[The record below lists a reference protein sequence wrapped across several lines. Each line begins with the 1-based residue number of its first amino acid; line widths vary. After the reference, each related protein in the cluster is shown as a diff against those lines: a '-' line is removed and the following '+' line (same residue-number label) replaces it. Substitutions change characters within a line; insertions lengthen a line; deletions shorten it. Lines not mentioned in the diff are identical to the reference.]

1 MTSPDGNGASGAFGT
16 GPASGYN
23 LIHLCLYLFLFIRC
37 LNLNTAAYSFL
48 FISCLNLNTSTYYL
62 VTESLNIVMIIFYMF
77 NFGIK
82 IYRNMPRILTIQ
94 KPYIV
99 DRLSVSSF
107 AASIKPNVFDGSN
120 YKRWRERLTLW
131 LTAMNVMHVVAGKPE
146 GSTSEDANAFDR
158 ADSFFHGA
166 IISVLAENLIDTYLS
181 LPTGKEMW
189 KTLEAQF
196 GVSEAGSELYLMEQF
211 FDYKMVEDRPI
222 VEQAHE
228 IQALSKDLKDC
239 SKEIPCVLPDKF
251 VAGAI
256 ISKLPP
262 SWRDFA
268 TSLKHKRKE
277 FSISDL
283 IGTLDVEEKARAKDT
298 RGKGIVGASSA
309 NFVQKNNSNSQKK
322 RKKPPQ
328 NQGKTKQT
336 TAPAKK
342 KKKGVCFVCE
352 SPDHFAS
359 QCPNRKGRK
368 SANMVISEARGTSGY
383 GNLLPTVLSVCYSP
397 EWWIDTGANV
407 HVCADISL
415 FSSYQV
421 GGTGSLSMGNGS
433 HVRVLGAGTV
443 NLKLTSGK
451 TVQLKNVQHVPT
463 IKKNLVS
470 GSLLCRDGYKLVF
483 ESNKC
488 IMSKFGTF
496 IGKGYDSGGLFCLS
510 LSNNCNKVVNNV
522 VNVDE
527 SNVWHSMLSH

>member
-1 MTSPDGNGASGAFGT
+1 MTSPDGNGASGAFST
-16 GPASGYN
+16 GPASEYN

-37 LNLNTAAYSFL
+37 LNLNTAAYLFL

-62 VTESLNIVMIIFYMF
+62 VTESLNIVIIIFYMF

-120 YKRWRERLTLW
+120 YKRWREWLTLW

-146 GSTSEDANAFDR
+146 GSTPEDANAFDR
-158 ADSFFHGA
+158 ADSFFPGA
-166 IISVLAENLIDTYLS
+166 IISVLVENLIDTYLS

-189 KTLEAQF
+189 ETLEAQF

-211 FDYKMVEDRPI
+211 LDHKMVEDRPI
-222 VEQAHE
+222 IEQVHE
-228 IQALSKDLKDC
+228 IQALSKYLKDC

-298 RGKGIVGASSA
+298 RGKGIVGA
-309 NFVQKNNSNSQKK
+309 
-322 RKKPPQ
+322 
-328 NQGKTKQT
+328 
-336 TAPAKK
+336 
-342 KKKGVCFVCE
+342 
-352 SPDHFAS
+352 
-359 QCPNRKGRK
+359 
-368 SANMVISEARGTSGY
+368 
-383 GNLLPTVLSVCYSP
+383 
-397 EWWIDTGANV
+397 
-407 HVCADISL
+407 
-415 FSSYQV
+415 
-421 GGTGSLSMGNGS
+421 
-433 HVRVLGAGTV
+433 
-443 NLKLTSGK
+443 
-451 TVQLKNVQHVPT
+451 
-463 IKKNLVS
+463 
-470 GSLLCRDGYKLVF
+470 
-483 ESNKC
+483 
-488 IMSKFGTF
+488 
-496 IGKGYDSGGLFCLS
+496 
-510 LSNNCNKVVNNV
+510 
-522 VNVDE
+522 
-527 SNVWHSMLSH
+527 